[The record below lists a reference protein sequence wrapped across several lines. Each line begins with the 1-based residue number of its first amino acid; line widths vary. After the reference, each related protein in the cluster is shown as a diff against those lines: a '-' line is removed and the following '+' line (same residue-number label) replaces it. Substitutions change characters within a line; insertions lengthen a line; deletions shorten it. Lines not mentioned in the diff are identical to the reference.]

1 MFTLSAIHFLASQPE
16 ILLDCIVFVCLFVFF
31 SLKAQSYPL
40 LKEKLEVGFDLSDVC
55 IVIIVMV
62 LPVRYW
68 ILCLD

>member
-1 MFTLSAIHFLASQPE
+1 MFTLSGFTFWLHNQKFYS
-16 ILLDCIVFVCLFVFF
+16 IVLCLYVCLFF